1 MKKFALIALLGLIS
15 FTEAIHLSEDPAPAG
30 DAEPKED
37 AKAPAPPTEDEKK
50 EAAKK
55 VEDAKAEQEAIDKK
69 AAKAAKKEDEAIKA
83 EEYKKKT
90 DYEKELHAIAS
101 TNHKE
106 SNAFDN
112 MHKEKYNRDEDATQK
127 TKDDKLIAKGIAPP
141 NSLVNKEDDDLT
153 EAQKTDKLAMIA
165 EIAVNKKKVEAAEKS
180 KEEKLARDGE
190 DWTMSMPNKFLDGG
204 PQPPKAEKMSAP
216 VDKEEVKGAL
226 APEAGAEPSP
236 AAAEAAKEAAA
247 TSTAEV

>member
-1 MKKFALIALLGLIS
+1 
-15 FTEAIHLSEDPAPAG
+15 
-30 DAEPKED
+30 
-37 AKAPAPPTEDEKK
+37 
-50 EAAKK
+50 
-55 VEDAKAEQEAIDKK
+55 
-69 AAKAAKKEDEAIKA
+69 
-83 EEYKKKT
+83 
-90 DYEKELHAIAS
+90 
-101 TNHKE
+101 
-106 SNAFDN
+106 
-112 MHKEKYNRDEDATQK
+112 
-127 TKDDKLIAKGIAPP
+127 
-141 NSLVNKEDDDLT
+141 
-153 EAQKTDKLAMIA
+153 MIA

-190 DWTMSMPNKFLDGG
+190 DWTMSMPNKFLNGG